1 MSGRISGYIIGPAF
15 SEGGCYHQRREVL
28 QRAFDRT
35 GAPVA
40 STVDQL
46 HDLLQLGQMGAAFL
60 RAYPFVG
67 LVTGRVYCSF
77 EYRTSKA
84 P

>member
-46 HDLLQLGQMGAAFL
+46 HDLLHDSHFEGSSLVRWGQHSLGL
-60 RAYPFVG
+60 IP
-67 LVTGRVYCSF
+67 LWDW
-77 EYRTSKA
+77 
-84 P
+84 